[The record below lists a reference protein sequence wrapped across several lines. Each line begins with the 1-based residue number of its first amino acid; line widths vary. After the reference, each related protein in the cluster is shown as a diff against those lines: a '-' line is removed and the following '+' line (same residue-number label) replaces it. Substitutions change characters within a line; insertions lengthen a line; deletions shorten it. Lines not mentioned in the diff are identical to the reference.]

1 MESERS
7 SSTMNSEAS
16 SSKQPMSDDQLYEY
30 LIQELLQ
37 NKPIQISDVEKILH
51 DALEIFK
58 SEKSLIDI
66 QPPLIICGD
75 IHGQFQDLVRLF
87 NHGGWVPQSRYLFL
101 GDYVDRG
108 PNSVETICM
117 MLLLKIRHPNDLFLL
132 RGNHETARINRSYGF
147 YDDCVALYNAD
158 IWRLFQSVFDYMPI
172 AALVNNKIFCMHG
185 GISPELETFDQIR
198 EIERPLQIPDD
209 GLLCDLL
216 WADPDINAVG
226 WMRSNRGV
234 SYKFGPDVVEEF
246 CQRMEV
252 DLIARAHQVVE
263 NGWEFFADTKLVTIF
278 SAPNYCNQFDNSA
291 GLMFVGQ
298 NMSCTLKNRFPLPI
312 INIHQLKP
320 KKKKAAEEAP

>member
-1 MESERS
+1 MESERN

-16 SSKQPMSDDQLYEY
+16 SSNQPMSDDQLYEY

-101 GDYVDRG
+101 
-108 PNSVETICM
+108 
-117 MLLLKIRHPNDLFLL
+117 
-132 RGNHETARINRSYGF
+132 
-147 YDDCVALYNAD
+147 
-158 IWRLFQSVFDYMPI
+158 
-172 AALVNNKIFCMHG
+172 
-185 GISPELETFDQIR
+185 ELETFDQIR

-298 NMSCTLKNRFPLPI
+298 NMSCTLK
-312 INIHQLKP
+312 
-320 KKKKAAEEAP
+320 

>member
-1 MESERS
+1 MDSERSGINSERS
-7 SSTMNSEAS
+7 SIDNEAAS
-16 SSKQPMSDDQLYEY
+16 SRQLLPDNQFFECM
-30 LIQELLQ
+30 IQELLQ
-37 NKPIQISDVEKILH
+37 NKPILAPDVERILRN
-51 DALEIFK
+51 ALEVFK
-58 SEKSLIDI
+58 SESSLIEV

-87 NHGGWVPQSRYLFL
+87 NHGGWVPASRYLFL

-117 MLLLKIRHPNDLFLL
+117 MLLLKIRHPKDLYLL
-132 RGNHETARINRSYGF
+132 RGNHETARINRTYGF
-147 YDDCVALYNAD
+147 YDDCVAMYSTD
-158 IWRLFQSVFDYMPI
+158 MWHLFQPPFSPNFSVFDYMPV

-185 GISPELETFDQIR
+185 GISPELESFDQIR

-216 WADPDINAVG
+216 WADPDVNAVG

-298 NMSCTLKNRFPLPI
+298 NMSCTLK
-312 INIHQLKP
+312 QLKP
-320 KKKKAAEEAP
+320 RKKKVAEE